1 MTTKPAHGS
10 VLLADDE
17 AGILKTLGR
26 ALSEDGH
33 ELVATQSAAEAER
46 LLAERPFDVFVV
58 DHRMPGKTGIELLR
72 QLAALPGEAERPQV
86 IMMTAHATV
95 DSAIEAMKLGAYDY
109 LQKPF
114 EVEELLVAVRRALE
128 HQSLRRQHR
137 YLLSEREEEFDH
149 YGIIGKSRAIQEVIR
164 QLELVARSKST
175 VLITGET
182 GTGKELAARAIHA
195 RSAQAEM
202 PLIKVNC
209 AAIPEPL
216 IESEL
221 FGHVKGAFTGATASR
236 RGRFALADGGTLF
249 LDEIG
254 TLGSAVQA
262 RLLRVLQEREFEP
275 VGSERTTAVD
285 VRVIAAT
292 NRDLRAMVGEGRFL
306 EDLYYRL
313 SVIPILLPPLR
324 ERPDDIPLLID
335 HFVRKHAQRT
345 GQPIEGLS
353 PEARERLAA
362 YHWPGNVRELENT
375 IERAVVLATGPVID
389 ASAVSI
395 AEPPVGATSQG
406 LPSARLHDNV
416 EWAERESV
424 RRALRQAKGV
434 KKDAA
439 EILGISQRALSYYL
453 GKYRIE

>member
-1 MTTKPAHGS
+1 MTSPAHGS

-33 ELVATQSAAEAER
+33 ELVAAASAIEAER
-46 LLAERPFDVFVV
+46 LLQERPFDVFVV
-58 DHRMPGKTGIELLR
+58 DHRMPGKTGLELLR
-72 QLAALPGEAERPQV
+72 QLHATLAEAERPQV

-95 DSAIEAMKLGAYDY
+95 DSAIEAMKLGAFDY

-114 EVEELLVAVRRALE
+114 EVEELLVTVRRALE

-137 YLLSEREEEFDH
+137 YLLSEREEEFGH
-149 YGIIGKSRAIQEVIR
+149 YGIIGRSSAISEVIR

-195 RSAQAEM
+195 RSAQREM

-221 FGHVKGAFTGATASR
+221 FGHVKGAFTGATANR

-254 TLGSAVQA
+254 TLGPAVQA

-275 VGSERTTAVD
+275 VGSERTTKVD

-292 NRDLRAMVGEGRFL
+292 NRDLRAMVADGRFL
-306 EDLYYRL
+306 EDLFYRL
-313 SVIPILLPPLR
+313 SVIPIVLPPLR
-324 ERPDDIPLLID
+324 ERADDVPLLVD

-345 GQPIEGLS
+345 GQPIEDVA
-353 PEARERLAA
+353 PAARERLAA

-375 IERAVVLATGPVID
+375 IERAVVLATGPVIE
-389 ASAVSI
+389 ASAISI
-395 AEPPVGATSQG
+395 GAPPVGAAAPG
-406 LPSARLHDNV
+406 LPSARLHENV

-424 RRALRQAKGV
+424 RRALRQARGV

-439 EILGISQRALSYYL
+439 ELLGISQRALSYYL
-453 GKYRIE
+453 GKYRFD

>member
-1 MTTKPAHGS
+1 MTTGAHGS

-17 AGILKTLGR
+17 PGILKTLGR
-26 ALSEDGH
+26 ALREDGH
-33 ELVATQSAAEAER
+33 EVTAVSSAVEAER
-46 LLAERPFDVFVV
+46 VLSERPVDVFVV
-58 DHRMPGKTGIELLR
+58 DHRMPGKTGLELVR
-72 QLAALPGEAERPQV
+72 QLAATLPEAERPQV

-95 DSAIEAMKLGAYDY
+95 ESAIEAMKLGAFDY

-114 EVEELLVAVRRALE
+114 EVDELLVTVRRALE
-128 HQSLRRQHR
+128 HQSLRRQHS

-149 YGIIGKSRAIQEVIR
+149 YGIIGKSRAIKDVIH

-195 RSAQAEM
+195 RSAQSEM

-221 FGHVKGAFTGATASR
+221 FGHVKGAFTGAIANR

-275 VGSERTTAVD
+275 VGSERTMSVD

-292 NRDLRAMVGEGRFL
+292 NRDLRAMVSGGRFL

-313 SVIPILLPPLR
+313 SVIPIALPPLR
-324 ERPDDIPLLID
+324 ERPDDIPLLVD

-345 GQPIEGLS
+345 GQPIEGIAAG
-353 PEARERLAA
+353 ARERLQA

-375 IERAVVLATGPVID
+375 IERAVVLASGPVIE
-389 ASAVSI
+389 AAAISI
-395 AEPPVGATSQG
+395 AEPPVGAAARG
-406 LPSARLHDNV
+406 LPSARLHENV

-424 RRALRQAKGV
+424 ERALRQAQGV

-439 EILGISQRALSYYL
+439 EVLGISQRALSYYL
-453 GKYRIE
+453 GKYKIE

>member
-1 MTTKPAHGS
+1 MTRAVHGS

-26 ALSEDGH
+26 ALREDGH
-33 ELVATQSAAEAER
+33 EVVATSSSAEAER
-46 LLAERPFDVFVV
+46 LLQERPFDAFVV
-58 DHRMPGKTGIELLR
+58 DHRMPGKTGLELLR
-72 QLAALPGEAERPQV
+72 QLAATLGEAERPQT
-86 IMMTAHATV
+86 IMMTAHATI
-95 DSAIEAMKLGAYDY
+95 DSAIEAMKLGAFDY

-137 YLLSEREEEFDH
+137 YLLSEREEEFGH
-149 YGIIGKSRAIQEVIR
+149 YGIIGRSRVIQDVLH

-195 RSAQAEM
+195 RSAQREM

-221 FGHVKGAFTGATASR
+221 FGHVKGAFTGATANR

-254 TLGSAVQA
+254 TLGAAVQA

-275 VGSERTTAVD
+275 VGSERTTSVD

-292 NRDLRAMVGEGRFL
+292 NRNLRAMVAEGRFL
-306 EDLYYRL
+306 EDLFYRL
-313 SVIPILLPPLR
+313 SVIPIALPPLR
-324 ERPDDIPLLID
+324 ERPDDIPLLVD

-345 GQPIEGLS
+345 GQRIEGLA
-353 PEARERLAA
+353 PAARERLQA

-375 IERAVVLATGPVID
+375 IERAVVLATGPVIE
-389 ASAVSI
+389 AEAVQV
-395 AEPPVGATSQG
+395 AEPPIGAAAQG

-424 RRALRQAKGV
+424 RRALRQSQGV

-439 EILGISQRALSYYL
+439 ELLGISQRALSYYL
-453 GKYRIE
+453 GKYKFE